1 MYRFVVLLYPS
12 LAWRIGCSRY
22 QAVSISSCQ
31 NFVSSSNGELGAW
44 KEILGL
50 DIVWLFAGLQSSGE
64 TTKSKSIYQDRIPIG
79 WEKKHYIKDR
89 MEPKENIWDMM
100 TSYRAEVPQV
110 DRSNGPSNLQG
121 HIDKMFPQS
130 RAVRT
135 CCDSLCSLGGPK
147 HHRNILAL
155 ETWAQH
161 LKKNADLLFS
171 SFEF

>member
-1 MYRFVVLLYPS
+1 M
-12 LAWRIGCSRY
+12 G
-22 QAVSISSCQ
+22 
-31 NFVSSSNGELGAW
+31 
-44 KEILGL
+44 
-50 DIVWLFAGLQSSGE
+50 
-64 TTKSKSIYQDRIPIG
+64 
-79 WEKKHYIKDR
+79 KKHYIKDR

-135 CCDSLCSLGGPK
+135 CCDSPCSLGGPK

-161 LKKNADLLFS
+161 LKKMPIYCFPVLNFKSIGMFGLDLMPTRVWNGNGRAFPQSIWQPTLFGQQS
-171 SFEF
+171 NNGFWNQLTAIDLFFCLELTETGLSWKNI